1 LGLET
6 TAPPVT
12 APRNP
17 FDALRYGL
25 RALEEIS
32 RAEASVLAPPRVE
45 APAFAPHPVVRTP
58 PRDGAALSLR
68 LFSDGPDDA
77 TAFVLRDADALTLAP
92 VPARAAP
99 LFEAHAASL
108 ARGDDDELAVGFPL
122 VSFVQ
127 SGQRRTAPLFFW
139 SGARAQW
146 RLGES
151 AWRLPHGARPGTA
164 LEVPTGL
171 ALRAPEPD
179 DDEPAFGLH
188 AGLWRQLL
196 DVDAAALAALAL
208 AGRAGPGALVRAAVQ
223 TLTRG
228 PDEADEAPAV
238 DDAPLAR
245 DDLRALVDAVR
256 ARASARLSLQAHPH
270 GLVMLLPRG
279 DPTSG
284 LRAELATLLA
294 AKAPRTGPLAVFLG
308 ATPAAP
314 QGAPLWTH
322 GASTPTASQVAAAV
336 AFEGSTDLVALC
348 GPPGCGKTTL
358 LHHLAAQAIVA
369 RALDETWAKPPAP
382 STPWG
387 LVVTSTNNAA
397 VDHALAPFV
406 ASRALPVGLRVGNRR
421 TLAENTAAALRA
433 AVDALMT
440 LGGPPLPE
448 ARAAFEALASP
459 AREHLRLLAA
469 KRPAQERHARE
480 TERLTAR
487 AGELRA
493 LLAAPCLA
501 LDVDEDVTPARVH
514 DARES
519 LEAHAHAAT
528 LLEAKHLRGDSPTPA
543 RAVSQWTKANANRGK
558 AIRKVLEQC
567 GVEVPFRN
575 LREGEDLVAALDEQR
590 AAMTRTL
597 DRLDEVERG
606 LRAST
611 WRRELARVES
621 ELGALAPPDDV
632 AATAPPPDPA
642 LVEAALAVRDAWAR
656 AHRAQLLPRL
666 VEALDIVTEER
677 FVARSRGLA
686 EALAGV
692 SALFPVAGCTLLSL
706 RGSFALDPGAIDRLV
721 IDEAGQCAPVYTVP
735 ALARARRALVT
746 GDVAQLPP
754 VYTLDDR
761 VDARLARGLDDDATA
776 PFRMGASA
784 TTSAQAVAERR
795 AAEPRSLVE
804 HFRSQPAIVALAS
817 SWSGY
822 TLDVRTP
829 PRSLAGVSRRLS
841 RPVIVVDVRGDG
853 RRAPDGV
860 VNEAEAARAVAAV
873 AALVADGVDP
883 RDVAVLTPFVG
894 QSARIERMLLAL
906 GLVHDRGVLVRT
918 VHKLQGGER
927 RVVVFSVTATEPKH
941 LRWLAA
947 RPHLLHVATSR
958 AQDHLVVFL
967 DAERARGEALLGP
980 LIALAK

>member
-1 LGLET
+1 VA
-6 TAPPVT
+6 APHTPL
-12 APRNP
+12 
-17 FDALRYGL
+17 DALRYGL

-32 RAEASVLAPPRVE
+32 RAEASVLAPPRAE

-58 PRDGAALSLR
+58 QRDGAALSLR

-77 TAFVLRDADALTLAP
+77 TAFVLRDADALALVP

-151 AWRLPHGARPGTA
+151 AWRLPHGARPGTLMEA
-164 LEVPTGL
+164 PTGL
-171 ALRAPEPD
+171 VLRAPEPD
-179 DDEPAFGLH
+179 EDEADFGLH

-196 DVDAAALAALAL
+196 DVDAAALSALGV
-208 AGRAGPGALVRAAVQ
+208 AGRAGAGALVRAAVQ

-228 PDEADEAPAV
+228 PDESEDAPAV
-238 DDAPLAR
+238 DEAPLTR
-245 DDLRALVDAVR
+245 DDLRALVEAVR
-256 ARASARLSLQAHPH
+256 ARASARLSLQVHPH
-270 GLVMLLPRG
+270 GLAMLLPRG

-284 LRAELATLLA
+284 LRSELGSILA
-294 AKAPRTGPLAVFLG
+294 AKAPKAGPLAVFLG
-308 ATPAAP
+308 ATPAPP

-336 AFEGSTDLVALC
+336 ALEGSTDLVALC

-358 LHHLAAQAIVA
+358 LHHLAAQTVVA
-369 RALDETWAKPPAP
+369 RALDETWAKPPAGP
-382 STPWG
+382 TPWG

-406 ASRALPVGLRVGNRR
+406 GSRALPVGLRVGNRR
-421 TLAENTAAALRA
+421 TLAEDTAAGLRA

-440 LGGPPLPE
+440 LGGAPLSE
-448 ARAAFEALASP
+448 ARAAFEALAAP
-459 AREHLRLLAA
+459 AREHLRQLAA
-469 KRPAQERHARE
+469 RRPARERHQRE

-487 AGELRA
+487 AAELRA
-493 LLAAPCLA
+493 QLDAPRIEGEL
-501 LDVDEDVTPARVH
+501 DEDVTAARVH
-514 DARES
+514 DMRES
-519 LEAHAHAAT
+519 LAAHLHAST
-528 LLEAKHLRGDSPTPA
+528 LLEAKHLQGSTPA
-543 RAVSQWTKANANRGK
+543 AARAIKEWTKANGHRGK
-558 AIRKVLEQC
+558 PIRKLLEQA
-567 GVEVPFRN
+567 GMAVPFRN
-575 LREGEDLVAALDEQR
+575 LREGEDLAAALAAQR
-590 AAMTRTL
+590 AAMAETIA
-597 DRLDEVERG
+597 RLEELERG
-606 LRAST
+606 LRAPT
-611 WRRELARVES
+611 WRRELARAES
-621 ELGALAPPDDV
+621 ELGALAPVDDAEP
-632 AATAPPPDPA
+632 AAPAPDPA

-656 AHRAQLLPRL
+656 SHRAQLLPRL

-706 RGSFALDPGAIDRLV
+706 RGSFALDPGVIDRLV
-721 IDEAGQCAPVYTVP
+721 VDEAGQCAPVYTVA

-761 VDARLARGLDDDATA
+761 VDGRLARGLDDEATA

-822 TLDVRTP
+822 ALDVRTP

-841 RPVIVVDVRGDG
+841 RPVIVVDVRGAG
-853 RRAPDGV
+853 ARAPEGV

-883 RDVAVLTPFVG
+883 RDIAVLTPFVG
-894 QSARIERMLLAL
+894 QSARIERMLLAHA
-906 GLVHDRGVLVRT
+906 LVHERGVLVRT

-958 AQDHLVVFL
+958 AQDHLVVFM
-967 DAERARGEALLGP
+967 DVESARGEPLLRP
-980 LIALAK
+980 LIALAR